1 MAARSGVSVTSTLHQ
16 ARQAD
21 GCQVGSQCKNCLAVS
36 SSIRKLAAAHALGLD
51 LFYRQV

>member
-21 GCQVGSQCKNCLAVS
+21 GCQVGSFTMQ
-36 SSIRKLAAAHALGLD
+36 KLPGSQQLDPKAAAHALGLD